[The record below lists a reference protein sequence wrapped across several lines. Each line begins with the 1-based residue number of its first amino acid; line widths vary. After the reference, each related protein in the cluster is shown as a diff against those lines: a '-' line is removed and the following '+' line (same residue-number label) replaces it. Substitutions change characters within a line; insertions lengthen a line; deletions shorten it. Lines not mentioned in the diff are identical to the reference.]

1 MSAVAPAH
9 PHAQSHPAA
18 NSPLVPAPVSRAKI
32 REAFDANPSQMT
44 VMLARQL
51 GVPEVEVIRAMPA
64 DKVDEL
70 DITQWEQLLRAFEQ
84 LGNVHVITTNSA
96 VTLEAFGTFGNFSL
110 TGPFFNVQTKSLD
123 MHIRHGALK
132 AVFAVQKP
140 GHMDGVNTLSF
151 QFFDERGSA
160 AFKVFLTF
168 GGDAPPAEKVEQFLA
183 IRDKFKLA

>member
-1 MSAVAPAH
+1 MSVAIPSASAVSEDRRQA
-9 PHAQSHPAA
+9 
-18 NSPLVPAPVSRAKI
+18 I
-32 REAFDANPSQMT
+32 REAYLANPSQMT

-51 GVPEVEVIRAMPA
+51 GVPEVEVIQALPA
-64 DKVDEL
+64 EHCTEL
-70 DITQWEQLLRAFEQ
+70 DATRWEDLIRSFES
-84 LGNVHVITTNSA
+84 LGNAHVISTNSV

-132 AVFAVQKP
+132 RVFALQKP

-160 AFKVFLTF
+160 GFKVFLTF
-168 GGDAPPAEKVEQFLA
+168 GGNAPSAEKMAQFEA
-183 IRDKFKLA
+183 IRERFKLV